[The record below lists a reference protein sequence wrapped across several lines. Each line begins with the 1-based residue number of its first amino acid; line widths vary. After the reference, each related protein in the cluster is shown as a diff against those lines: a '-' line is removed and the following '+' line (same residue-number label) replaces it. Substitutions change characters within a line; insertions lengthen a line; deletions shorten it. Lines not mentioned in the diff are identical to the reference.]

1 MNKRIIIGLSGGID
15 SSVSA
20 LLLKLAG
27 WDVIGVTATLDKT
40 CPNAQYST
48 KTNSQDA
55 QNICEFLN
63 IPHFEV
69 DYSEI
74 FELVI
79 VDSFF
84 QDYIHGYTPN
94 PCVWCNKK
102 IKWSAFAKIGKEI
115 GCDNYAT
122 GHYARGEIIDGRW
135 NLLKGIDKN
144 KDQSYFLCHVPYE
157 TLSKSIFPLGSLT
170 KHQVKQIAIENKL
183 PVIPSKESNDICF
196 LRYYNDRSEF
206 FKTKYSY
213 SSDPIKVI
221 DSTGRKYEC
230 LKSIEQVTYGQR
242 APVPLPGQPVNY
254 IWKIDAD
261 NNTVYVAPKG
271 MHFIKSIEIE
281 NFNFTSKIPLNYDK
295 EYQVKTRY
303 RQSGQPAK
311 INYEGSMLEIEFID
325 PTEHIAPGQWG
336 VVYDNDI
343 MIGGGR
349 ITDRHLLD

>member
-1 MNKRIIIGLSGGID
+1 MNKRIILGLSGGID

-20 LLLKLAG
+20 LLLKQAG
-27 WDVIGVTATLDKT
+27 WEVIGVTATLDKT
-40 CPNAQYST
+40 CPNAQYTT

-55 QNICEFLN
+55 KTVCDFLN
-63 IPHFEV
+63 IPHYEV

-79 VDSFF
+79 VDNFF
-84 QDYIHGYTPN
+84 QDYIRGFTPN

-115 GCDNYAT
+115 SCDNYAT
-122 GHYARGEIIDGRW
+122 GHYARGEIIDGQW

-144 KDQSYFLCHVPYE
+144 KDQSYFLCHVPFE
-157 TLSKSIFPLGSLT
+157 MLSKSIFPLGNLSKL
-170 KHQVKQIAIENKL
+170 QVKQIAEDNNL
-183 PVIPSKESNDICF
+183 PIIPSKESNDICF
-196 LRYYNDRSEF
+196 LRFYNDRSEF

-213 SSDPIKVI
+213 KSEPLTVM
-221 DSTGRKYEC
+221 DSTGRKFESI
-230 LKSIEQVTYGQR
+230 KSIEQVTYGQR

-254 IWKIDAD
+254 VWKIDAD
-261 NNTVYVAPKG
+261 NKLVHVAPKG
-271 MHFIKSIEIE
+271 SHLIMFIELE
-281 NFNFTSKIPLNYDK
+281 NFNYTSRIPIDSEKL
-295 EYQVKTRY
+295 YQVKTRY
-303 RQSGQPAK
+303 RQTGQPAR
-311 INYEGSMLEIEFID
+311 INLINNTLEITFIE
-325 PTEHIAPGQWG
+325 PIEHIAPGQWG